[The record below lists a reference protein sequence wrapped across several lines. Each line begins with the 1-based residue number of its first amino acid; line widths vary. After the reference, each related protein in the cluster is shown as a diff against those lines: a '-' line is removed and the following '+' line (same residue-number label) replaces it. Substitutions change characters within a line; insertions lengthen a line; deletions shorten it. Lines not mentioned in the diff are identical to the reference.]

1 MVMVQYIFL
10 SSFSQF
16 RFALETMLQTKFFHP
31 LPISCLT
38 TSSSTTSLSLVSMR
52 YMSASTIS
60 SSVTF
65 MLQMHLQTSSPSEFV
80 MRVTVIFGFA
90 ISAAGGGGVGFG
102 VGAASALST
111 SVFRVRLRREMLFV
125 SSIRTC
131 DTFDASVA
139 FSGFALGSSMVA
151 IIVQTTSARQLIT
164 MRNMQMF
171 FLMSLH

>member
-1 MVMVQYIFL
+1 MVMVWYSIF
-10 SSFSQF
+10 SSPVFHNSNSL
-16 RFALETMLQTKFFHP
+16 LETMLQTKFFHP

-111 SVFRVRLRREMLFV
+111 SVF
-125 SSIRTC
+125 
-131 DTFDASVA
+131 
-139 FSGFALGSSMVA
+139 
-151 IIVQTTSARQLIT
+151 
-164 MRNMQMF
+164 
-171 FLMSLH
+171 